1 MRSARIYS
9 QNPYNGRTFEMA
21 TSFASEIQMTFNI
34 LYEILYEILVMT
46 TLKYISIYI
55 LLQDM
60 VSKNILYKITTWLV
74 RIKAV
79 RP

>member
-1 MRSARIYS
+1 
-9 QNPYNGRTFEMA
+9 MA